1 MVVVWWCWC
10 YVGVVCWCGG
20 GVVVVVLPA
29 MAGDVSVDGGLVEV
43 IGGEHGQGDVGVLMG
58 GKRGEQVEMSIEHF
72 FWGLIISNYNTL
84 NLI

>member
-1 MVVVWWCWC
+1 MVL
-10 YVGVVCWCGG
+10 
-20 GVVVVVLPA
+20 VLPA
-29 MAGDVSVDGGLVEV
+29 LACDMSVEGRVV
-43 IGGEHGQGDVGVLMG
+43 KWIGGEHGQGDVGVLMG